1 MTKEN
6 FEALIPYISS
16 DLVSMIATK
25 QNITHEEAI
34 VKLYSSKL
42 YEALENEGT
51 KVWQYSTHMLYSLF
65 KQEELTGVIE
75 FPDV

>member
-25 QNITHEEAI
+25 QNITNEEAI

-42 YEALENEGT
+42 YKALEREET

-65 KQEELTGVIE
+65 EQEELTGVIE